1 MNKSLKE
8 AIKKGLALIGVNPKK
23 ITKLYRRY
31 RQISGHEVAY
41 NVNQTSYEKYCLL
54 QYIVQP
60 FLDNNGYAQNSHQ
73 NQWQV
78 VALAEEIGKFGYNVD
93 VRNWDD
99 RISRL
104 KNYYDLVIDIYP
116 GFNDTY
122 RERMKSGC
130 RRIAYLTGMNPSVA
144 NRNEQMRLNDL
155 LERRGT
161 VLPSERQTAPL
172 SRDIE
177 AFDAF
182 FYIGNLYN
190 LESFDEF
197 HLPPVYFIRNTG
209 YSFLFSIGTERKNPK
224 NFLFFASSGQVHKG
238 LDLLLEIF
246 SKKGFPFELY
256 VCSNFESEEAFC
268 EVYKKELFST
278 PNIHP
283 VGFIDIMSEK
293 FCELAKICS
302 FALLPSC
309 SEARAGSVLTV
320 MSAGIIPIVSRE
332 CGFEDDEV
340 IQLPD
345 CKLETIEEAVRCFG
359 EKDTAWIEKES
370 NHVRQIVR
378 ERYSNDVFMQSVR
391 DALQNVIEKK
401 PKFKRAFIGRDNDR
415 V

>member
-1 MNKSLKE
+1 MKKGLKE

-78 VALAEEIGKFGYNVD
+78 VALAEEIGRFGYNVD

-104 KNYYDLVIDIYP
+104 KNRYDLVIDIHP
-116 GFNDTY
+116 GLNDTY
-122 RERMKSGC
+122 RERLNPGYC
-130 RRIAYLTGMNPSVA
+130 RIAYMTGMNTRIS
-144 NRNEQMRLNDL
+144 NQNEQIRLD
-155 LERRGT
+155 EVAKRRGIS
-161 VLPSERQTAPL
+161 LPAERISKL
-172 SRDIE
+172 LDRDIE
-177 AFDAF
+177 NFDAF
-182 FYIGNLYN
+182 FCIGNSYN
-190 LESFDEF
+190 LESYDEF
-197 HLPPVYFIRNTG
+197 LLPPVYFIKNTG
-209 YSFLFSIGTERKNPK
+209 YTFPFTINTENKNPK

-278 PNIHP
+278 SNIHP

-293 FCELAKICS
+293 FREIAEICS

-340 IQLPD
+340 IQLRD
-345 CKLETIEEAVRCFG
+345 CKLETIEEAIRYFG
-359 EKDTAWIEKES
+359 EKNDTWIERES
-370 NHVRQIVR
+370 NHVRHIVK
-378 ERYSNDVFMQSVR
+378 ERYSKENFVQSVHNALQKVIGKNDV
-391 DALQNVIEKK
+391 A
-401 PKFKRAFIGRDNDR
+401 
-415 V
+415 